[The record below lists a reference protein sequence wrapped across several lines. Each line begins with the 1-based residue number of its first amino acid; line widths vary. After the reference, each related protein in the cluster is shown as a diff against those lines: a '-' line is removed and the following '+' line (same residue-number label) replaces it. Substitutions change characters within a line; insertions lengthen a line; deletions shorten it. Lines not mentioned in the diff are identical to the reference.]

1 MTHYDA
7 IIIGAGQS
15 GWPLARDFTRS
26 GWKTALIEAD
36 KVGGTCVNYGCTPT
50 KTLIASSNAIHK
62 ARRGDEFGFHVGGP
76 ITVDMKLV
84 KDRVHRR
91 VLNSR
96 TGIEKSLQALDGLDL
111 IYGYGGIT
119 DKNAVLVNGQEHTTD
134 HLVINTGTRNANP
147 PIPGLDEVPYMTNR
161 EILDLDYVPEHLIVL
176 GGSYIGLEFAQAFR
190 RFGSEVTI
198 IEMMPYFIAREDED
212 VSTAVQG
219 IMEKEG
225 IKVYTNTR
233 TTRFENRGDRI
244 VAHIEHEDGEVIG
257 TDLLVATGRRPNS
270 DIGIENAGIET
281 NDRGYIIVND
291 RLETN
296 VPGIYATGEVNGHGA
311 FTHTSYHDYEIL
323 MNVLFG
329 DDTRRLSERF
339 MTYALFTDPPLG
351 RVGMT
356 ERQAVAAGHNV
367 LVGKRPMAHI
377 GRAIDKGE
385 TEGFM
390 KFVIDAET
398 ERFLGAVVL
407 GVGGDEIIGSVTN
420 LMYADVPY
428 TVFKNAVHIH
438 PTVTEL
444 IPTTLADLKSS
455 EIAETVN
462 G

>member
-1 MTHYDA
+1 MTHYDT

-15 GWPLARDFTRS
+15 GWPLARDLTRN

-50 KTLIASSNAIHK
+50 KTMIASSNAIHK
-62 ARRGDEFGFHVGGP
+62 ARRGADFGFSVGGP
-76 ITVDMKLV
+76 ITVDMKQV
-84 KDRVHRR
+84 MDRVHSR
-91 VLNSR
+91 VQDSR
-96 TGIEKSLQALDGLDL
+96 SGIEKSLQALDGLDL
-111 IYGYGGIT
+111 IYGYGEIT
-119 DKNAVLVNGQEHTTD
+119 GKNSVRVNGEAHTAD
-134 HLVINTGTRNANP
+134 RLILNTGTRNANP
-147 PIPGLDEVPYMTNR
+147 PIPGLGEVPYLTNR
-161 EILDLDYVPEHLIVL
+161 EILDVDYVPEHLIVL

-198 IEMMPYFIAREDED
+198 IEMTPHLIGREDED
-212 VSTAVQG
+212 VSTAVQNFV
-219 IMEKEG
+219 EKEG

-233 TTRFENRGDRI
+233 TTRFEKRSDRI
-244 VAHIEHEDGEVIG
+244 VAHIEHEDDEVVG

-281 NDRGYIIVND
+281 DDRGYIIVNN

-296 VPGIYATGEVNGHGA
+296 VPGIYATGEVNGHGG

-323 MNVLFG
+323 VNVLFG
-329 DDTRRLSERF
+329 DDTRRLSDRI

-351 RVGMT
+351 RIGVT
-356 ERQAVAAGHNV
+356 ERQAVESGHNI
-367 LVGKRPMAHI
+367 LIGKRPMAHVS
-377 GRAIDKGE
+377 RAIDKGE
-385 TEGFM
+385 AEGFM
-390 KFVIDAET
+390 KFVIDADT

-444 IPTTLADLKSS
+444 IPTTLADLKPSV
-455 EIAETVN
+455 IAETVN
-462 G
+462 S